1 MKPEQWRV
9 ATFAAT
15 KNAGGSGSR
24 GTQVAGQIVL
34 NHNQELTPHLTAPP
48 APSR

>member
-24 GTQVAGQIVL
+24 GTQMARQIVL
-34 NHNQELTPHLTAPP
+34 NHNQKLTPHLKAPA
-48 APSR
+48 APKR